1 MIIYCYI
8 IISGPPVTQV
18 EVMLVLLNSMVPTSI
33 APVTEALRS
42 SSQRRVSAVT
52 VVLVAVVCL
61 LRFM

>member
-33 APVTEALRS
+33 APVTEVLRS